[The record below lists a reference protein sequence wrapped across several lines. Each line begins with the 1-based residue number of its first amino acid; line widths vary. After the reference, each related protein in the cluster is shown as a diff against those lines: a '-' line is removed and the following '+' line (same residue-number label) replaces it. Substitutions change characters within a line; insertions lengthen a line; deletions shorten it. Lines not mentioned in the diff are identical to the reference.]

1 MNSTF
6 LIHGSLL
13 PTRPRTGPKA
23 KDLYKDYTLKA
34 KAKTDTYKAKDLK
47 IVLKDRSR
55 PRTYI
60 TVELSAT
67 SGSAP
72 GFHPVLTS
80 QLYLPFDH

>member
-6 LIHGSLL
+6 LIHGFLL

-34 KAKTDTYKAKDLK
+34 KTDTYKAKTDTYKAKDLK

-55 PRTYI
+55 PRTNI
-60 TVELSAT
+60 TVCRPAMEVIRFLS
-67 SGSAP
+67 
-72 GFHPVLTS
+72 
-80 QLYLPFDH
+80 